1 MMNNI
6 INIKEG
12 VPIIDSHLVTRIIMV
27 EDKIKELKKI
37 QDEYKKSIMTAMEEN
52 DILKVSDYQNGLTI
66 TYIEAKEN
74 LEKFNVDKFR
84 EENPDMYD
92 KYVTMDGKNSAY
104 IAIRLK

>member
-1 MMNNI
+1 MNNPI
-6 INIKEG
+6 IIKDG
-12 VPIIDSHLVTRIIMV
+12 VPVIDSHLVARIIMV

-37 QDEYKKSIMTAMEEN
+37 QDEYKKALMIAMEEN
-52 DILKVSDYQNGLTI
+52 NILKASDYQSGLSI

-74 LEKFNVDKFR
+74 LEKFDVDKFR

-92 KYVTMDGKNSAY
+92 KYVTMDGKKSAY